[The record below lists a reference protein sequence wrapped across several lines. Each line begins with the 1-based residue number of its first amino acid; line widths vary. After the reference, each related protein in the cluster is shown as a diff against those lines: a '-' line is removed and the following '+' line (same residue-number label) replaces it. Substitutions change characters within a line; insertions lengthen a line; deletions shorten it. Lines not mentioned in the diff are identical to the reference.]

1 MTRTEAEDFFYES
14 YLKAEKEWDY
24 DMPDSKK
31 RHPELSRDV
40 IQELSG
46 KHRVPSVHITGSKG
60 KGSVAC
66 MIAAVLSRYG
76 KTGLMTSP
84 HILSFNERFQ
94 INGKNISDE
103 DFCAYTEKTKSLFA
117 GTMQNLK
124 PGECISPIG
133 LQCALALQFFTDNN
147 TDFNVLEG
155 GKGVRYDDVN
165 NAVHDYAV
173 INTIFLEH
181 TRELGRTL
189 EEIAMDKACIM
200 TGDQKYVYT
209 AEQAENV
216 MEILQKKAAET
227 NTYLKQYGRDFS
239 AENIQYCMDG
249 MLFDVRIEET
259 VIRGIALPL
268 LGEHQAKNC
277 ALAMAVCK
285 DILGE
290 RFSEKNAKAAMK
302 KLQWPGRMEV
312 LSCEPLTILDASINA
327 KSAEMVIEVLEKMKI
342 PEVTAIIGIPDD
354 KDYVG
359 VAQKMAPLASQIIL
373 TKSSSPHYKFS
384 DIQEKTLQERG
395 FSQVCFYELS
405 QALREAQKRQ
415 KPILILG
422 TTSLISDVKRIYNR
436 KL

>member
-66 MIAAVLSRYG
+66 MIAAVLSQYG

-84 HILSFNERFQ
+84 HILNFNERFQ

-103 DFCAYTEKTKSLFA
+103 DFCACTEKIRKRFA
-117 GTMQNLK
+117 GGLQNLK
-124 PGECISPIG
+124 RGECISPIG

-200 TGDQKYVYT
+200 TGDQ
-209 AEQAENV
+209 
-216 MEILQKKAAET
+216 
-227 NTYLKQYGRDFS
+227 YGRDFS
-239 AENIQYCMDG
+239 AESIQYCMDG

-259 VIRGIALPL
+259 MIRGIALPL

-342 PEVTAIIGIPDD
+342 PEVTVIIGIPDD

-384 DIQEKTLQERG
+384 DIQEKTLQEQG

-422 TTSLISDVKRIYNR
+422 TTSLISDVKRMYNR